1 MQSRYDCY
9 LSKLI
14 EFSNSQILD
23 RKNKPDRN
31 INLIINMALL
41 YPELSKRIL
50 GIAMQLHREMGCGF
64 KEKVYQDAFEV
75 LLKEEG
81 IKYEKEKHID
91 LVFHGVKLEHDFF
104 YDFLIEDKI
113 GVELKA
119 TSEIVGEFESQ
130 IINYLHVSN
139 HKLGLLLNFGSTSL
153 EYRWYPNEWHYRD
166 KTEIG

>member
-1 MQSRYDCY
+1 
-9 LSKLI
+9 
-14 EFSNSQILD
+14 
-23 RKNKPDRN
+23 
-31 INLIINMALL
+31 MALI
-41 YPELSKRIL
+41 YPVESKRIL

-75 LLKEEG
+75 LLKENE
-81 IKYEKEKHID
+81 IEYEREKHID

-119 TSEIVGEFESQ
+119 VSEITGEFESQ

-139 HKLGLLLNFGSTSL
+139 HKLGLLLNYGTTSL

-166 KTEIG
+166 KAEIG

>member
-1 MQSRYDCY
+1 
-9 LSKLI
+9 
-14 EFSNSQILD
+14 
-23 RKNKPDRN
+23 
-31 INLIINMALL
+31 MALL
-41 YPELSKRIL
+41 YPELSNRIL

-75 LLKEEG
+75 LLKENNIE
-81 IKYEKEKHID
+81 YEKEKHID

-119 TSEIVGEFESQ
+119 MSEIFGEFEAQ

-139 HKLGLLLNFGSTSL
+139 HKLGLLLNFGTTSL

-166 KTEIG
+166 KASIG

>member
-1 MQSRYDCY
+1 
-9 LSKLI
+9 
-14 EFSNSQILD
+14 
-23 RKNKPDRN
+23 
-31 INLIINMALL
+31 MALI

-75 LLKEEG
+75 LLKEAG
-81 IKYEKEKHID
+81 VKYEKEKHID

-104 YDFLIEDKI
+104 YDFLIDNKI

-119 TSEIVGEFESQ
+119 VSEIVGEFEAQ

-139 HKLGLLLNFGSTSL
+139 HKLGLLLNFGAASL
-153 EYRWYPNEWHYRD
+153 EYKWYPNEWHYRD
-166 KTEIG
+166 KASIG

>member
-1 MQSRYDCY
+1 
-9 LSKLI
+9 
-14 EFSNSQILD
+14 
-23 RKNKPDRN
+23 
-31 INLIINMALL
+31 MALI

-75 LLKEEG
+75 LLKEAG
-81 IKYEKEKHID
+81 VKYEKEKHID

-104 YDFLIEDKI
+104 YDFLIDNKI

-119 TSEIVGEFESQ
+119 VSEIVGEFEAQ

-139 HKLGLLLNFGSTSL
+139 HKLGLLLNFGAASL
-153 EYRWYPNEWHYRD
+153 QYKWYPNEWHYRD
-166 KTEIG
+166 KASIG